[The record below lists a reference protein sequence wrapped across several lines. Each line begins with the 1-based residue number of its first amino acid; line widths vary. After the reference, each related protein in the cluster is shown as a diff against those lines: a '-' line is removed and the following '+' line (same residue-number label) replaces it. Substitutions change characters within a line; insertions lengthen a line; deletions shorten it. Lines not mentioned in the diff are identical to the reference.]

1 MIHQPVLLNEV
12 IKYLNPKPDENFIDA
27 TVNGGGHAM
36 AILEKNGPRGRV
48 LGIEIDSEIYKEFKK
63 KLDGADDKQ
72 FQNLKRLTLVNDSYV
87 NIGKIANKYKF
98 KNIKGILFDLGMSSW
113 HLEISNRGFSF
124 QKDEFLDMRYNI
136 AENKI
141 LTAMQVLNTF
151 TEKELTD
158 IFWKYGEERY
168 SSRIAKKIIKERKI
182 KPIRSTFDLVEIIK
196 RSVPTSYRYRRIH
209 PATKTF
215 QALRIFI
222 NQELDNLQIGLERGF
237 QILKNGGRMVVI
249 SFHSIEDRIVKNF
262 FKNKK
267 GEGSGILLTK
277 KPIIPSNSEVKKNPR
292 SRSARLRAS
301 EKL

>member
-136 AENKI
+136 AENKTP
-141 LTAMQVLNTF
+141 TAMQVLNTF

-196 RSVPTSYRYRRIH
+196 RSVPASYRYRRIH

>member
-12 IKYLNPKPDENFIDA
+12 IKYLSPKPDENFIDA
-27 TVNGGGHAM
+27 TINGGGHAM

-63 KLDGADDKQ
+63 KLGGVDDKQ

-113 HLEISNRGFSF
+113 HLEISSRGFSF

-158 IFWKYGEERY
+158 IFWKYGEERH
-168 SSRIAKKIIKERKI
+168 SSRIAKKISKERKI
-182 KPIRSTFDLVEIIK
+182 KPIRSTLDLVEIIK
-196 RSVPTSYRYRRIH
+196 KSVRASYKYRRIH
-209 PATKTF
+209 PATKTI

-222 NQELDNLQIGLERGF
+222 NQELDNLQIALERGF